1 LLVSFPILV
10 TPLYSPLSL
19 RGDEGGLVDG
29 IMTSIK
35 KELEAYGLVPRKK
48 LGQHF
53 LVDQNI
59 VKKVVKTAKI
69 EKDDVVLEVG
79 PGLGMMTLAL
89 ADQAR
94 RVVAVEIDSK
104 LVEILKKKVG
114 GYPHVEVIQKDILEM
129 DFRQLRER
137 EGQPIKVVAN
147 LPYQISTPL
156 LFQFIE
162 TKEAFSSLTLML
174 QREVAE
180 RMIAPPDG
188 KEYGPLSIFT
198 QLVADLSI
206 CFFIKPSCFFPP
218 PKVDSAVIHMTWK
231 DRPIV
236 GIQDMDW
243 FKKVVRGCFNYR
255 RKTLI
260 NGLKY
265 SGLPLPA
272 DSTER
277 MNRVGIDPQRRPESL
292 TLQEFANLAEIL
304 KL

>member
-1 LLVSFPILV
+1 MVQPAHHNHPEPVEGS
-10 TPLYSPLSL
+10 
-19 RGDEGGLVDG
+19 RGP
-29 IMTSIK
+29 MTSIRQ
-35 KELEAYGLVPRKK
+35 ELSEYGLSPKKK

-53 LVDQNI
+53 LVDRNI
-59 VKKVVKTAKI
+59 LKKVVQTAGI

-79 PGLGMMTLAL
+79 PGLGMMTLVL
-89 ADQAR
+89 ADQAK

-129 DFRQLRER
+129 DFKQLHER

-162 TKEAFSSLTLML
+162 AKEAFSSLTLML
-174 QREVAE
+174 QKEVAE
-180 RMIAPPDG
+180 RMTAPPGG
-188 KEYGPLSIFT
+188 KDYGPLSIFI
-198 QLVADLSI
+198 QLATDLSLP
-206 CFFIKPSCFFPP
+206 FFIKPSCFFPP
-218 PKVDSAVIHMTWK
+218 PKVDSAVVHMTWK
-231 DRPIV
+231 DRPTV
-236 GIQDMDW
+236 TIQDMEW

-265 SGLPLPA
+265 SGLLLPA
-272 DSTER
+272 DTAER
-277 MNRVGIDPQRRPESL
+277 MNRVGMDPQRRPETL
-292 TLQEFANLAEIL
+292 TLQEFANLAEAL
-304 KL
+304 KT

>member
-1 LLVSFPILV
+1 MV
-10 TPLYSPLSL
+10 
-19 RGDEGGLVDG
+19 
-29 IMTSIK
+29 SIK
-35 KELEAYGLVPRKK
+35 KELEAYGLAPKKK

-59 VKKVVKTAKI
+59 LKKVVKTAEI

-79 PGLGMMTLAL
+79 PGLGMMTLVL

-104 LVEILKKKVG
+104 LVEILKKKVE

-129 DFRQLRER
+129 DFKQLHER

-162 TKEAFSSLTLML
+162 ARQAFSSLTLML
-174 QREVAE
+174 QKEVAE

-218 PKVDSAVIHMTWK
+218 PKVDSAVVHVTWK
-231 DRPIV
+231 DQPV
-236 GIQDMDW
+236 VAIQDMEW

-260 NGLKY
+260 NGLKF

-272 DSTER
+272 DTAER
-277 MNRVGIDPQRRPESL
+277 MNRIGMDPQRRPETL
-292 TLQEFANLAEIL
+292 TLQDFANLAEIL
-304 KL
+304 KP

>member
-1 LLVSFPILV
+1 MV
-10 TPLYSPLSL
+10 
-19 RGDEGGLVDG
+19 
-29 IMTSIK
+29 SIK
-35 KELEAYGLVPRKK
+35 KELEAYGLVPKKK

-53 LVDQNI
+53 LVDPNI
-59 VKKVVKTAKI
+59 LKKVVQTAKI

-79 PGLGMMTLAL
+79 PGLGMMTLVL
-89 ADQAR
+89 ADQAK

-129 DFRQLRER
+129 DFRQLHER

-156 LFQFIE
+156 LFQFIGA
-162 TKEAFSSLTLML
+162 KEAFSSLTLML
-174 QREVAE
+174 QKEVAE
-180 RMIAPPDG
+180 RMTAPPGG
-188 KEYGPLSIFT
+188 KDYGPLSIFV
-198 QLVADLSI
+198 QIAADLSI
-206 CFFIKPSCFFPP
+206 PFNIKPSCFFPP

-236 GIQDMDW
+236 DIQDMEW

-272 DSTER
+272 DTAER
-277 MNRVGIDPQRRPESL
+277 MNRIGMDPQRRPESL
-292 TLQEFANLAEIL
+292 TLQDFANLAEIL
-304 KL
+304 KP